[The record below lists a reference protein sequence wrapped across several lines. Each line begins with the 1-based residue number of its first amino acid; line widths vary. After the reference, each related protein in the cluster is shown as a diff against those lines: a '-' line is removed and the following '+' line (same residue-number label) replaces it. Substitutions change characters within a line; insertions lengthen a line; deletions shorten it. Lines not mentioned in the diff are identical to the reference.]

1 MYRMM
6 RHAQDLG
13 ASCEEVLQLLED
25 VNTYLD
31 SPMPEERLSK
41 LRDQGRRLF

>member
-1 MYRMM
+1 MM

-13 ASCEEVLQLLED
+13 ADLDEVLQLLED
-25 VNTYLD
+25 VNDYWE
-31 SPMPEERLSK
+31 SPMPEERLEK